1 MSDITFVSPRY
12 GADVVGGAEAAF
24 RSLATRLSADG
35 LDVTVL
41 TTRAHSYITWE
52 NHFGE
57 GSTVEDGVLVHRFN
71 VDRPTT
77 SLKALS
83 GRLLG
88 GKKRFSVREKLD
100 WSDQI
105 EPKSTAL
112 LDAVAEVNTG
122 VLAFTP
128 YLYWP
133 TVRGVSVAKVATI
146 LHAAAQPEAQLMLP
160 QYRQVF
166 SRATALAHY
175 TRSEQA
181 TVFSLFSDT
190 RTKPQVVLGLPV
202 EPPVCVASPEVVR
215 QDFGLSDEPFALY
228 LGRVANTKGVQ
239 ELVSSFA
246 NVRGQGGKLVLA
258 GPVIDKVPPTPGVI
272 CTGAV
277 SEEQKYGLLA
287 AAHVLVNPSCYESFS
302 LVVIEAWLMG
312 TAVLV
317 NGWCGATRE
326 HCETSGGGYWYRN
339 EAEFSHTYK
348 RLMAD
353 AALRSQLAQAG
364 KQYATS
370 QFSWPTVRRRY
381 QALLGRLV

>member
-57 GSTVEDGVLVHRFN
+57 GSTVEDGVLVHRFS
-71 VDRPTT
+71 VDRPTN
-77 SLKALS
+77 SLTALAEK
-83 GRLLG
+83 LLA
-88 GKKRFSVREKLD
+88 GKKRHYVNEQME
-100 WSDQI
+100 WIDQI
-105 EPKSTAL
+105 GPKSTAL
-112 LDAVAEVNTG
+112 LEAITQVQTG

-133 TVRGVSVAKVATI
+133 TVRGVAVAKVATI
-146 LHAAAQPEAQLMLP
+146 LHAAAQPEAQILLP

-166 SRATALAHY
+166 SSATALAHY

-181 TVFSLFSDT
+181 TVFSLFSNT

-202 EPPVCVASPEVVR
+202 EPPNRVAHAEVVR
-215 QDFGLSDEPFALY
+215 QDFGLFDEPFAIY
-228 LGRVANTKGVQ
+228 LGRVTNTKGVQ
-239 ELVSSFA
+239 QLVSSFA
-246 NVRGQGGKLVLA
+246 NVRGQRGKLVLV
-258 GPVIDKVPPTPGVI
+258 GPVIDKVPPTRGVI

-277 SEEQKYGLLA
+277 TEEQKYGLLA
-287 AAHVLVNPSCYESFS
+287 AADILVNPSRYESFS
-302 LVVIEAWLMG
+302 LVLIEAWLMG

-326 HCETSGGGYWYRN
+326 HCELSGGGFWYRN
-339 EAEFSHTYK
+339 EVEFESTFK
-348 RLMAD
+348 TLMSD

-370 QFSWPTVRRRY
+370 QFSWPAVHRRY
-381 QALLGRLV
+381 QALLARIG